1 MINFTAERQSSAHAL
16 GAELTIPNLL
26 RKFDA
31 LDEPALLAADADCLS
46 RADLFAISDAVQI
59 SLAGKGCSLGSRVG
73 SLLSGGPIDAAIL
86 IGAMSS
92 AACVP
97 LNPATPAREVI
108 GAFSSLGVGV
118 VLIRDDY
125 PWVQELT
132 DGGLEIISA
141 SQIRSSASEHKIEPQ
156 ISFPPK
162 RADDIALIM
171 RTSGTT
177 SGPKTVALSQEKIC
191 LAARNMQSILRL
203 TPEDRCLNAM
213 PLFHTHGLVTAV
225 ISALASGGSIV
236 CQDSFVAD
244 DFFTWTESFRPS
256 WFTGVPAMYQAILA
270 AAQGNNWPSMEGR
283 FRVVRSSSAPLPP
296 AVAARVESFF
306 GAPLIETYG
315 ITEAS
320 VVASNPMPPRQQK
333 RGSVGLPTAAEIE
346 IVSEDGATLP
356 NGELGEIKVRGPMVI
371 DHYDGNPSA
380 SEAAFRNG
388 WFHTGDLGYFDSD
401 GYLFIA
407 GRTGETLKRGGN
419 RVSLLDIENAL
430 TSLEGIA
437 EAVAYPVPHP
447 TLGSDIHAG
456 VVLQKGSLV
465 TGERVRSEL
474 NRITDSYKVPTRIRV
489 IYEIPRTATGKIDR
503 KVIPDELTFL
513 DEIGQSPPQTKIEIE
528 LAALWSDFLSL
539 PSVYLE
545 DNFFDLGGDSLQL
558 VMLLSKMEEHFNVRL
573 SAEHIIDAPCLG
585 KIAAEIAILQSRA
598 L

>member
-1 MINFTAERQSSAHAL
+1 M
-16 GAELTIPNLL
+16 
-26 RKFDA
+26 
-31 LDEPALLAADADCLS
+31 
-46 RADLFAISDAVQI
+46 
-59 SLAGKGCSLGSRVG
+59 
-73 SLLSGGPIDAAIL
+73 
-86 IGAMSS
+86 
-92 AACVP
+92 
-97 LNPATPAREVI
+97 
-108 GAFSSLGVGV
+108 
-118 VLIRDDY
+118 
-125 PWVQELT
+125 
-132 DGGLEIISA
+132 
-141 SQIRSSASEHKIEPQ
+141 
-156 ISFPPK
+156 
-162 RADDIALIM
+162 
-171 RTSGTT
+171 
-177 SGPKTVALSQEKIC
+177 
-191 LAARNMQSILRL
+191 
-203 TPEDRCLNAM
+203 
-213 PLFHTHGLVTAV
+213 
-225 ISALASGGSIV
+225 
-236 CQDSFVAD
+236 
-244 DFFTWTESFRPS
+244 
-256 WFTGVPAMYQAILA
+256 
-270 AAQGNNWPSMEGR
+270 
-283 FRVVRSSSAPLPP
+283 
-296 AVAARVESFF
+296 
-306 GAPLIETYG
+306 
-315 ITEAS
+315 
-320 VVASNPMPPRQQK
+320 
-333 RGSVGLPTAAEIE
+333 
-346 IVSEDGATLP
+346 P